1 MMKNAK
7 HIAGWMLSIPFEEYL
22 RGKNIFLYPETND
35 ITIRGRSYTCTP
47 VLIRVTENMS
57 KKQKQTNLV
66 CIVKEKR

>member
-7 HIAGWMLSIPFEEYL
+7 HIAGWMLEYL

-57 KKQKQTNLV
+57 RIT
-66 CIVKEKR
+66 

>member
-1 MMKNAK
+1 MKYSK

-57 KKQKQTNLV
+57 KIT
-66 CIVKEKR
+66 